1 MAQPPSD
8 PGCPIFGEDGKV
20 LADSDGRVLSRD
32 FVPRSP
38 VSTQINGSVL
48 KGYIN
53 TNFKVWQVFLSWFVK
68 LSAIVATVYTTTV
81 WVAAPR
87 FREEVRELDAPL
99 SLRMEL
105 GEKRMD
111 RHELEIAVKS
121 GSYYTKEEINRE
133 LNKLE
138 IQITNLRGRLDAM
151 GRR

>member
-1 MAQPPSD
+1 MTQPPTD

-20 LADSDGRVLSRD
+20 LTDSDGRVLSRD

-53 TNFKVWQVFLSWFVK
+53 TNFKVWQVALSWILK
-68 LSAIVATVYTTTV
+68 LSSVVATVYLATV

-99 SLRMEL
+99 SIRMEL
-105 GEKRMD
+105 SEKRMD

-121 GSYYTKEEINRE
+121 SAYYTKEEINRE
-133 LNKLE
+133 LNRLE
-138 IQITNLRGRLDAM
+138 IQINGLRGRLDAM
-151 GRR
+151 GHK